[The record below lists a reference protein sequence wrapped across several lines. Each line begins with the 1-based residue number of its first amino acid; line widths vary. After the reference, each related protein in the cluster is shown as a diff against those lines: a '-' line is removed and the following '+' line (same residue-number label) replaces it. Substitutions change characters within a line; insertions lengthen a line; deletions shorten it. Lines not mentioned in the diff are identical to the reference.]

1 MEDEFVKKYFKE
13 TAKDFD
19 NIYDNRGGLLKK
31 IINKVLRKGMHER
44 VALTLQECSNRR
56 NKTLLDIGCGSGRVA
71 LLLAEKGVKV
81 TGVDYSSEMIDLAN
95 GYLKEYKT
103 NTNTCLNVKY
113 ACCDFMK
120 DFNSNELFDI
130 TLALGVFDYVKDP
143 IPLLRK
149 IKNITKEKMLAS
161 YPAKFT
167 PQMPLRKLWLWTKN
181 CPVYFYTKKELES
194 MHNSIGIT
202 DYEIIKVAA
211 GYLVKAN
218 LSKR

>member
-19 NIYDNRGGLLKK
+19 DIYDNKGGLLKK
-31 IINKVLRKGMHER
+31 FINRVLRKGMRER
-44 VALTLQECSNRR
+44 VALTLQECSNSR

-81 TGVDYSSEMIDLAN
+81 TGIDYSSEMIDLAN
-95 GYLKEYKT
+95 RYLKEYKT
-103 NTNTCLNVKY
+103 SPNTCLSVKY
-113 ACCDFMK
+113 VCCDFMK
-120 DFNSNELFDI
+120 DFDSNELFDI

-149 IKNITKEKMLAS
+149 MKSITKENMLAS

-167 PQMPLRKLWLWTKN
+167 PQMPLRRLWLLTKN
-181 CPVYFYTKKELES
+181 CPVYFYAKKELES
-194 MHNSIGIT
+194 MYDSIGIT
-202 DYEIIKVAA
+202 DYKIIKVAA